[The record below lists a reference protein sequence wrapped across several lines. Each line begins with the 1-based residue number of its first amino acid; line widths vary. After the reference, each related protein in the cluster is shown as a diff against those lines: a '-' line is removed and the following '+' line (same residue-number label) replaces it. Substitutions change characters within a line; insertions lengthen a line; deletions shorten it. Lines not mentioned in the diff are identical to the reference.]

1 MMFNTTHEHE
11 ALTLYIHSMTASRV
25 LAVAT
30 LIAFKMLSEND
41 CLIQANVTIAN
52 LLGLSLNQFN
62 LMEKRFMQALAY
74 DASVSD

>member
-1 MMFNTTHEHE
+1 MMFNTTHEDE

-41 CLIQANVTIAN
+41 CLIQANAKMAD

-62 LMEKRFMQALAY
+62 LMERKFLQALDY
-74 DASVSD
+74 DASIPI

>member
-1 MMFNTTHEHE
+1 
-11 ALTLYIHSMTASRV
+11 
-25 LAVAT
+25 
-30 LIAFKMLSEND
+30 MLSEND

>member
-1 MMFNTTHEHE
+1 MHHQV
-11 ALTLYIHSMTASRV
+11 LTSSFSYRV